1 VREAHA
7 QRSPVERAEALAALT
22 RLHAEID
29 GHAAALAAQHGAR
42 LHCRRG
48 CSACCVDGI
57 SVFAVEAER
66 IRAHH
71 AELLTSGE
79 PHAAGACA
87 FLAADGACRVYA
99 DRPYVCRT
107 QGLPL
112 RWIDEER
119 AAELRDICPLNEA
132 GEALETLPEGACW
145 TLGATEARLA
155 ELQCAFGQPGE
166 RVALRALF
174 ERP

>member
-1 VREAHA
+1 MPRENALARLVRLHA
-7 QRSPVERAEALAALT
+7 AVDERAAELAAL
-22 RLHAEID
+22 
-29 GHAAALAAQHGAR
+29 HGAR
-42 LHCRRG
+42 LQCKRG
-48 CSACCVDGI
+48 CSACCVDAI
-57 SVFAVEAER
+57 TVFEVEAER

-71 AELLTSGE
+71 EQLLARGA

-87 FLAADGACRVYA
+87 FLDAEGACRVYA

-119 AAELRDICPLNEA
+119 GAELRDICPLNESGA
-132 GEALETLPEGACW
+132 PIEQLPESSCW
-145 TLGATEARLA
+145 TLGETEARLA
-155 ELQCAFGQPGE
+155 ELQRAFGRDGE